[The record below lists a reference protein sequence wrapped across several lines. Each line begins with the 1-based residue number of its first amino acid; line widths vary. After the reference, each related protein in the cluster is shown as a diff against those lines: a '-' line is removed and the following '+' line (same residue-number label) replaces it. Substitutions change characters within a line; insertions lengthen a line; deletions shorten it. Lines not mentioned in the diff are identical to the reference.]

1 MDWARIF
8 ELAGS
13 FILGGG
19 LSTLLTLRVVRHNIV
34 RDSQLGDFKGMQE
47 VIKGLSS
54 QLVDVQQRSNERADV
69 WHSMC
74 MKCSYREFYFE
85 QERKLN
91 EKITARANAVDKE
104 NHRGRPD
111 DGRNGLDAA
120 IERMQPGPSLYPLG

>member
-1 MDWARIF
+1 MDWIRIL
-8 ELAGS
+8 ELVSS

-19 LSTLLTLRVVRHNIV
+19 LSSLLTIRVVRHNIA

-47 VIKGLSS
+47 VIKGLSN
-54 QLVDVQQRSNERADV
+54 QLVEVQRRSNERAEV

-74 MKCSYREFYFE
+74 MQCSYRDFYFR

-91 EKITARANAVDKE
+91 EKITARANVDKE
-104 NHRGRPD
+104 NHRGHPD

-120 IERMQPGPSLYPLG
+120 IERMQPGPALYPLG